1 MYDSKFKKMMSD
13 YATKTGKSV
22 DALTEEDYS
31 KIIYETAGQSFIDE
45 CLLLER
51 KELLNPMFKR
61 AQDILFK
68 AYLST
73 DEEKVKELEE
83 IINTLESGEIDL
95 DDSINKYT
103 EAMKLVKECDE
114 ELKKVEEKIS
124 KIALE
129 DGRLEDFEVDT
140 TK

>member
-1 MYDSKFKKMMSD
+1 MAKKF
-13 YATKTGKSV
+13 
-22 DALTEEDYS
+22 
-31 KIIYETAGQSFIDE
+31 
-45 CLLLER
+45 
-51 KELLNPMFKR
+51 
-61 AQDILFK
+61 
-68 AYLST
+68 
-73 DEEKVKELEE
+73 EEKIKELEE